1 VIRRGFWL
9 LVGAAAGIAGYR
21 KAGQF
26 ARQPTRAAR
35 ETARAARETAKL
47 GRGTARLGRDAVRFA
62 RDGRDGMDE
71 YTARHPRPARPTL
84 SEHGHDTERH
94 GNGVG

>member
-9 LVGAAAGIAGYR
+9 LLGATAGIAGYR
-21 KAGQF
+21 KAERF

-35 ETARAARETAKL
+35 ETVRAARE
-47 GRGTARLGRDAVRFA
+47 TARLGRDAARFA
-62 RDGRDGMDE
+62 RDVRDGMDD
-71 YTARHPRPARPTL
+71 YMVRHPRPARPTL
-84 SEHGHDTERH
+84 ASHDDTERH